1 MADKNK
7 KTDEKKKPQN
17 SETNNSSLA
26 ERTSLIEWIVAAVGL
41 ILVLFSI
48 GYLTYEAITARD
60 SPPNLL
66 VKVISIKHLSN
77 GYLVEFKV
85 KNEGEN
91 PAANVVIEGKL
102 SSGEKDIETK
112 TTTINYVAS
121 MSERDGGL
129 FYTEDPEQNKLEIKA
144 IGYEN
149 P

>member
-1 MADKNK
+1 MPDKNK
-7 KTDEKKKPQN
+7 GSDKQNKNKKGD
-17 SETNNSSLA
+17 TNNKSLA
-26 ERTSLIEWIVAAVGL
+26 ERTSVIEWIVAAVGL

-48 GYLTYEAITARD
+48 GYLTFEAITSTD
-60 SPPNLL
+60 SPPNLT
-66 VKVISIKHLSN
+66 VKVTSIEHLSN

-85 KNEGEN
+85 RNEGER

-102 SSGEKDIETK
+102 SGGEKEIETK

-121 MSERDGGL
+121 KSERDGGL
-129 FYTEDPEQNKLEIKA
+129 FYTENPEQNKLEIKA